1 MSADAIGHD
10 FKFIFTIDLSLE
22 QFLNSIEF
30 CLFHEKLFA
39 NELMIFD
46 LIRLAP
52 WSWSRRF
59 TICSWTE
66 KILAIEHA
74 SHCN

>member
-10 FKFIFTIDLSLE
+10 FKFIFTIDLSLK

-39 NELMIFD
+39 NE
-46 LIRLAP
+46 
-52 WSWSRRF
+52 
-59 TICSWTE
+59 
-66 KILAIEHA
+66 
-74 SHCN
+74 